1 MKRLSALL
9 LVGIMVLGSFATF
22 AEEAKPE
29 MYEGYRGKPSD
40 MELMMDEKPLELQSF
55 LISYWVGE
63 GDDAYERT
71 QYVFKLR
78 DVAAVL
84 KDTDAKF
91 NIVYNKED
99 NLVDIISGEDYEPI
113 ESDLK
118 FVDIENAII
127 KESTQVV
134 RVNGKETTL
143 KGIDINGHN
152 YFRMSVIRNNV
163 GNFMFKSDPEK
174 ENLSHIRIMKSDI
187 PEFNLKEFQAFLEQ
201 KDYTLVFNW
210 GPWCYYSKRA
220 LPIMEELQK
229 FYEEKGDSIQ
239 FVGIVNQYDNFT
251 LKEVEELYGGKAP
264 WLDLGATP
272 EAYDYLEKAF
282 GSQINFFPL
291 RFIMTK
297 EGEVIGKEFFDYC
310 DIIEEEFAEE
320 LGIAVDDLT
329 DEQYEEIELKALR
342 EFLERA
348 IADGVKQ

>member
-1 MKRLSALL
+1 MKRLSALFL
-9 LVGIMVLGSFATF
+9 AVILVLGPFAAF

-29 MYEGYRGKPSD
+29 KYEGYRGKLSD
-40 MELMMDEKPLELQSF
+40 TELMMDGQPLELQSF
-55 LISYWVGE
+55 IINDWVGE

-78 DVAAVL
+78 DVAAAL

-91 NIVYNKED
+91 NIIYNEED
-99 NLVDIISGEDYEPI
+99 NSVDIISGEDYEPI
-113 ESDLK
+113 EKDLE
-118 FVDIENAII
+118 FIDIENAII
-127 KESTQVV
+127 KESTQVI

-143 KGIDINGHN
+143 KGININEYN

-174 ENLSHIRIMKSDI
+174 ENLSHIYIMKSDI
-187 PEFNLKEFQAFLEQ
+187 PEFNLEEFQKLLGE

-220 LPIMEELQK
+220 LPIMKELQK

-251 LKEVEELYGGKAP
+251 LKEVEELYGGEAP
-264 WLDLGATP
+264 WLDRGATP
-272 EAYDYLEKAF
+272 EAYAYLEEVF
-282 GSQINFFPL
+282 GSRINFFPL
-291 RFIMTK
+291 RFIMNK
-297 EGEVIGKEFFDYC
+297 EGELVGKEFFDYYE
-310 DIIEEEFAEE
+310 IIEEEFAEE

-329 DEQYEEIELKALR
+329 DEQSEEIELKALH

-348 IADGVKQ
+348 IADGVNQ